1 MAISSLICSAR
12 LCGPHSPTTQSSA
25 YRMYLTRIKFGSH
38 TSTAGIDRIC
48 RIRSRHSFVS
58 ALLRF
63 ARSCFWA
70 ESCLW
75 SGLGRFFLPEVSR
88 CRISSIF
95 SSSSWR
101 YTLASIGL
109 AMPPWG
115 VPARLSLWAPRRS
128 RYPARRSFQM
138 RLIKRSSLIFLRSR
152 LTRVPCSISSKQAC
166 ISPSMNQFVA
176 AHFPRISCSAVWQL
190 RFGLNP

>member
-1 MAISSLICSAR
+1 VVTTFCSLPLPMESRVPKNLACPFLALVMRVLSLLSVRCSRSERNVAISSLICSAR

-101 YTLASIGL
+101 
-109 AMPPWG
+109 
-115 VPARLSLWAPRRS
+115 
-128 RYPARRSFQM
+128 
-138 RLIKRSSLIFLRSR
+138 
-152 LTRVPCSISSKQAC
+152 
-166 ISPSMNQFVA
+166 
-176 AHFPRISCSAVWQL
+176 
-190 RFGLNP
+190 